1 MSFAVDPIDNADA
14 AVPAPSRLQRMRYPR
29 PASADD
35 PTLVTWALT
44 ITAAAE
50 RRVAELE
57 ARLAYFEGLSTM
69 DELTCALNRRG
80 FLFEFSRAIDAAR
93 RGGPTG
99 TIVVCDLDGFK
110 SVNDHLG
117 HAAGDEVLRQVAG
130 LLTRRVR
137 KMDAVGRLG
146 GDEFAILLIGADLD
160 VAQQKCQM
168 LARALANSPPHVNGR
183 PIQLGASFGAA
194 DYDGSDNEEEALH
207 RADMAMYADK
217 RRTAPSARSTHRVWR

>member
-80 FLFEFSRAIDAAR
+80 FLFEFSRAVAAAR
-93 RGGPTG
+93 RGGQCG
-99 TIVVCDLDGFK
+99 AVIVGDLDGFK
-110 SVNDHLG
+110 AVNDQHG
-117 HAAGDEVLRQVAG
+117 HAGGNEVLRQVADF
-130 LLTRRVR
+130 LKRRVR
-137 KMDAVGRLG
+137 KMDAVGRMG
-146 GDEFAILLIGADLD
+146 GDEFALLLIGADLNT
-160 VAQQKCQM
+160 ARQKCVT
-168 LARALANSPPHVNGR
+168 LSRALASSPPQIEGKPVK
-183 PIQLGASFGAA
+183 LGASFGVAV
-194 DYDGSDNEEEALH
+194 YDGRESEEDVLH
-207 RADMAMYADK
+207 RADMAMYEEK
-217 RRTAPSARSTHRVWR
+217 RGALAVAGNARRLWR